1 MSQTNIIT
9 GQYVRISQA
18 PASLAA
24 RIGAWGIDI
33 IAIMIYF
40 TGITYLITKIS
51 PDFDSPV
58 LLFIFILGVY
68 LPTYAYPL
76 LCEVFFNGQSL
87 AQISCSGIRR
97 SWASSTPFVNI
108 KSPSR
113 M

>member
-51 PDFDSPV
+51 PDFDSPM
-58 LLFIFILGVY
+58 
-68 LPTYAYPL
+68 PT
-76 LCEVFFNGQSL
+76 LCFARCFST
-87 AQISCSGIRR
+87 AR
-97 SWASSTPFVNI
+97 ASASA
-108 KSPSR
+108 S
-113 M
+113 